1 MTVEVHYLADIF
13 TYFEYCIGCFAGN
26 LKLESWV
33 DGHNTKWKILIA
45 DLAEPCILY
54 HRFEIFLEK

>member
-1 MTVEVHYLADIF
+1 MNVEVHYLTDIF
-13 TYFEYCIGCFAGN
+13 TYFKYYICCSAGI

-33 DGHNTKWKILIA
+33 DGHSTKWKILVA